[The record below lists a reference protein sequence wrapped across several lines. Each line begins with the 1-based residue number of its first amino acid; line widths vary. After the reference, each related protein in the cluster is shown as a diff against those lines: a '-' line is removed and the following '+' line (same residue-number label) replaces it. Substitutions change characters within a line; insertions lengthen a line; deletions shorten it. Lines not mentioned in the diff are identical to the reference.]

1 MEALPRPPKE
11 LSKEAKKEWRKTGK
25 LLLDAGLL
33 SDLDLNTFAM
43 YCQTYGR
50 WLEAVKEVND
60 KGQIIRAPSG
70 YPMVNPFMTIEKQCL
85 STLGSLLQE
94 FGLSPSS
101 RTRVAAVAQESTSN
115 LERFLA
121 SV

>member
-1 MEALPRPPKE
+1 
-11 LSKEAKKEWRKTGK
+11 
-25 LLLDAGLL
+25 
-33 SDLDLNTFAM
+33 M